1 MWKPKPTATRKC
13 LMGNKLSRARAGPL
27 GPRGAVRD
35 ARSNAYGDMSPYR
48 VSGSWQ
54 AGFMRTSGARSARGR
69 RERLYARFNPGALYR
84 RFVRLPRSF
93 GFAHLPSALFDV
105 GSCRLEYSMKTPQLA
120 G

>member
-1 MWKPKPTATRKC
+1 MWKPKPTATRKR
-13 LMGNKLSRARAGPL
+13 LMGNKLSRARASPL
-27 GPRGAVRD
+27 GPRGKAVRG

-69 RERLYARFNPGALYR
+69 RERLYAGFNPGALYR

-93 GFAHLPSALFDV
+93 GFAHLPSALFDSF
-105 GSCRLEYSMKTPQLA
+105 GLSSF
-120 G
+120 GIF